1 MDKMAK
7 PLPAYL
13 CSLPERVL
21 RSVSALAGGLL
32 REAGEVALPAR
43 VRRTRLYQ
51 SLVDS
56 SLRFLIEQVGQVF
69 VEQAELRKKDK
80 MPFHKMNRDW
90 MKRAPAM
97 ITVLCDPRWMQ
108 AYPHMPEGHPRAA
121 LLEENAYRI
130 LLLGMGAAIQ
140 NMHLAAETL
149 GLALAWMTGAGE
161 ADDMAKIK
169 ALLGVPEPIQVLMIG
184 PVGYPYIWPKPRSR
198 REVAQLIHWNRY
210 DLSRFIA
217 AEDVATQIRRREPSR
232 EDPAE

>member
-1 MDKMAK
+1 MADYEQLMATLRNRRNIRKLK
-7 PLPAYL
+7 PDP
-13 CSLPERVL
+13 VDDD
-21 RSVSALAGGLL
+21 LL
-32 REAGEVALPAR
+32 VK
-43 VRRTRLYQ
+43 
-51 SLVDS
+51 LVDAARWAPS
-56 SLRFLIEQVGQVF
+56 GNNSQPWEFVIIKDPQVIEQVGQVF

>member
-1 MDKMAK
+1 MADYGQLMATLRNRRSIRKLK
-7 PLPAYL
+7 PDP
-13 CSLPERVL
+13 VDDD
-21 RSVSALAGGLL
+21 LL
-32 REAGEVALPAR
+32 MK
-43 VRRTRLYQ
+43 
-51 SLVDS
+51 LVDAARWAPS
-56 SLRFLIEQVGQVF
+56 GNNSQPWEFVIIKDPQVIEQVGQVF

-97 ITVLCDPRWMQ
+97 IAVLCDPRWMQ
-108 AYPHMPEGHPRAA
+108 AYPHMPEGHPRSA
-121 LLEENAYRI
+121 LLRENAYRI
-130 LLLGMGAAIQ
+130 LLMGMGAAIQ

-184 PVGYPYIWPKPRSR
+184 PVGYPYTWPKPRSR

-210 DLSRFIA
+210 DVSRFIA
-217 AEDVATQIRRREPSR
+217 ADDVATQVRRREPPP